1 MEPETLLNCGK
12 ANRRLHRLVGDK
24 QVWKSLLKGVEDFTE
39 EGLEGL
45 VKFVGAKGSSE
56 MKTEA
61 KEGSHCS
68 NLQESL
74 FSIFFCFEIS
84 LLDLKAFSF
93 HFSFSIS
100 MYFHFTFHSRKE

>member
-39 EGLEGL
+39 EGLEEL

-74 FSIFFCFEIS
+74 FSIFC
-84 LLDLKAFSF
+84 LLKF
-93 HFSFSIS
+93 HFSIS
-100 MYFHFTFHSRKE
+100 RHFHFTFHSRKE